1 MAIRNLMGLGLIV
14 FSLYFLVMLS
24 PIRSVLWDPAS
35 VVIMLATLAPTTFL
49 IARSNSA
56 HWSQVLLA
64 LGVPTGLLGGSLG
77 VTGMALNI
85 DDPTAAYPASGIL
98 LLTILYGGV
107 ISAVGYFAKKLS
119 SHQNS
124 LLPKKS
130 IVIALTFFIL
140 IMGWAM
146 ESSAGIMAF
155 VSLEAISVFCAVIGW
170 QIFVNKQIRFQSLA
184 EASLFASILCLIL
197 GLIQWHQAG
206 TLDREAIAFALN
218 GLNYGLMIYIVLY
231 LVSLSAEDKDANK
244 IETGRANWHWME
256 VTAFMIFML
265 FAPET
270 LRETLA
276 NEQDEAAQ
284 TEEIEIQERRFE
296 MLEQRLAALEG
307 T

>member
-24 PIRSVLWDPAS
+24 PIRSVLWDLAS
-35 VVIMLATLAPTTFL
+35 AVIVLAFLVPTTIL
-49 IARSNSA
+49 VVRSSSA
-56 HWSQVLLA
+56 HWSEVLLA

-85 DDPTAAYPASGIL
+85 DDPTAAYPASGIM

-107 ISAVGYFAKKLS
+107 ISAFGYFAKNLFS
-119 SHQNS
+119 LQNS

-130 IVIALTFFIL
+130 TATALIVFTLL
-140 IMGWAM
+140 MGWAM
-146 ESSAGIMAF
+146 ESAAGIMAF
-155 VSLEAISVFCAVIGW
+155 ISLEAISVFCAVIGW

-184 EASLFASILCLIL
+184 EGALFASILCLIL
-197 GLIQWHQAG
+197 GLIQWYQAG
-206 TLDREAIAFALN
+206 ALDREAIAIALN
-218 GLNYGLMIYIVLY
+218 GLNYGLMIYIILY
-231 LVSLSAEDKDANK
+231 LVSLSAEDKDINK

>member
-24 PIRSVLWDPAS
+24 PIRSVLWDLAS
-35 VVIMLATLAPTTFL
+35 AVIVLAFLVPTTIL
-49 IARSNSA
+49 VVRSSSA
-56 HWSQVLLA
+56 HWSEVLLA

-85 DDPTAAYPASGIL
+85 DDPTAAYPASGIM

-107 ISAVGYFAKKLS
+107 ISAFGYFAKNLFS
-119 SHQNS
+119 LQNS

-130 IVIALTFFIL
+130 TATALIVFTLL
-140 IMGWAM
+140 MGWAM
-146 ESSAGIMAF
+146 ESAAGIMAF
-155 VSLEAISVFCAVIGW
+155 ISLEAISVFCAVIGW

-184 EASLFASILCLIL
+184 EGALFASILCLIL
-197 GLIQWHQAG
+197 GLIQWYQAG

-218 GLNYGLMIYIVLY
+218 GLNYGLMIYIILY
-231 LVSLSAEDKDANK
+231 LVSLSAEDKDINK

-296 MLEQRLAALEG
+296 MLEQRLSALEG